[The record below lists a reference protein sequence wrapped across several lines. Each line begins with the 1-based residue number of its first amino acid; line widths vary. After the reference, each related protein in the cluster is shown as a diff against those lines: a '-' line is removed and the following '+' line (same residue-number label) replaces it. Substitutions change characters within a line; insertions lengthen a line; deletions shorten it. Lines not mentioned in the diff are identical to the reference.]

1 MFRSKKIAVVVA
13 GAAAALAVG
22 SFAFA
27 AIPGG
32 NGLINGCYNKDTGA
46 LRVTDPQ
53 TNVPKGCT
61 TKETALSWSQDGS
74 SKAYW
79 TDASTTLTPNT
90 PKTMATLN
98 PPPGLY
104 TLSAKVVVRASGA
117 NVPLSNIV
125 CSLVSSGGNG
135 GTADYSYGAVWS
147 DASGNGP
154 WSTLSLQN
162 DNTSNTLVN
171 GGSVSLICTSPVAA
185 EAFHGIL
192 SAIQV
197 GALNYQ

>member
-1 MFRSKKIAVVVA
+1 MFRSKKIAVLVA

-27 AIPGG
+27 AIPDG
-32 NGLINGCYNKDTGA
+32 NGLINGCYNKDSGA

-61 TKETALSWSQDGS
+61 TKETALNWRQNGS
-74 SKAYW
+74 SKVYW
-79 TDASTTLTPNT
+79 RDASTTLAPNT
-90 PKTMATLN
+90 PKTIATLS

-104 TLSAKVVVRASGA
+104 ALSAKVVVRASGA
-117 NVPLSNIV
+117 NVPLSNV
-125 CSLVSSGGNG
+125 MCSLVSSGGNA
-135 GTADYSYGAVWS
+135 GTGDYSYGAVWS
-147 DASGNGP
+147 DANGKGP

-162 DNTSNTLVN
+162 DNTSTTLVN
-171 GGSVSLICTSPVAA
+171 GGSVSLNCTSPVAA
-185 EAFHGIL
+185 EAFHSIL
-192 SAIQV
+192 SATQV